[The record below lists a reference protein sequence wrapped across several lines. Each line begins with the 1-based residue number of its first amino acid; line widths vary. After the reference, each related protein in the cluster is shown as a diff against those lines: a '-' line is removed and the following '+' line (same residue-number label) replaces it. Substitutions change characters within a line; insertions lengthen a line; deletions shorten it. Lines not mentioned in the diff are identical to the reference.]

1 MRRIKLLKP
10 SITLLTFFYLL
21 AFSSAAYAQNCNCTI
36 SDVQNNSVNPC
47 NLVIGTI
54 ENVTTTSELR
64 AAIIKANNVGGN
76 MTILIADGRY
86 EIASPSW
93 YPYITASNVV
103 FRSLS
108 GNRDAVILT
117 GSGMKSV
124 APSVESGFYIVGNH
138 VTIADLTI
146 MEVGNHGIAGEGDNL
161 FVHNVKIQNT
171 YEQMIKGT
179 SAGDGADEGKVQCS
193 LFEYTAGVGPWYYI
207 GGLDI
212 HKGNNWVVNDNIFRN
227 IASPSGSLAEHAVHF
242 WNFSADNTVERNII
256 INCDRGI
263 GFGLGSSP
271 NEGGIIRNNMI
282 YNDGT
287 RLFDDVGIGLESSPN
302 TKVYNNTVFIDYPN
316 AIEYRFSE
324 TNNIA
329 ISNNLTNRQIR
340 SRDGGQAVLTTNFT
354 NALDSWFVD
363 LSTGNLRLNSNN
375 ASVSDQG
382 TILTDVSMDLDQTLR
397 PQDGLFDLGAHEY
410 LQVTNVN
417 NTEAHNST
425 ITAFPNPTSR
435 SFTIKSKTAS
445 ISNIDIY
452 NLMGEKMATYEV
464 NASSTFVVD
473 VNEWP
478 TGLYLC
484 QVLDVDKNLNLIKMT
499 ISK

>member
-1 MRRIKLLKP
+1 MQQIKLLKP
-10 SITLLTFFYLL
+10 SITLITFLYFL
-21 AFSSAAYAQNCNCTI
+21 AFSSVAYSQDCNCTI
-36 SDVQNNSVNPC
+36 SDVQNNTVNPC
-47 NLVIGTI
+47 DLIIGTI
-54 ENVTTTSELR
+54 ETVSTTSELKD
-64 AAIIKANNVGGN
+64 AINKANNLGGN

-117 GSGMKSV
+117 GTGMNSV
-124 APSVESGFYIVGNH
+124 APFVENGFYIVGNH
-138 VTIADLTI
+138 ITIADLTI
-146 MEVGNHGIAGEGDNL
+146 MDVGNHGIASEGDNL
-161 FVHNVKIQNT
+161 YVHNVKIQNT

-212 HKGNNWVVNDNIFRN
+212 HEGNDWVVNDNIFRN
-227 IASPSGSLAEHAVHF
+227 IASPSESLAEHAVHF
-242 WNFSADNTVERNII
+242 WNFSADNTVERNMI

-271 NEGGIIRNNMI
+271 NDGGIIRNNTI
-282 YNDGT
+282 YNDGSG
-287 RLFDDVGIGLESSPN
+287 LFNDVGIGLESSPN
-302 TKVYNNTVFIDYPN
+302 TKVYNNTIFIEYPN
-316 AIEYRFSE
+316 AIEYRFAE
-324 TNNIA
+324 TNNVD
-329 ISNNLTNRQIR
+329 ISNNLTNQQIR
-340 SRDGGQAVLTTNFT
+340 SRNEGQAILTTNFT
-354 NALDSWFVD
+354 NALGSWFVD

-375 ASVSDQG
+375 PSVSDQG

-410 LQVTNVN
+410 LQLTSVN
-417 NTEAHNST
+417 DIEVHNST
-425 ITAFPNPTSR
+425 ITAFPNPANR
-435 SFTIKSKTAS
+435 SFTIMSKTPS

-452 NLMGEKMATYEV
+452 NLIGEKMASYKV
-464 NASSTFVVD
+464 NASLAFVVD

-478 TGLYLC
+478 TGVYIC
-484 QVLDVDKNLNLIKMT
+484 QVLDLEQN
-499 ISK
+499 ISVIRMNISR